1 MFKRVKEWVERN
13 SVFVVSVVAILMVAA
28 GAMMMSDRANA
39 AGTIAGNE
47 ESCQSAAVAAAGF
60 MAHRKNGVTWEQAEP
75 MVKEALNNVRGN
87 PESFVKDAQDEAD
100 ILQLAYSVWH
110 TTNTDIQS
118 IADITYATCM
128 QHRPVKNMT

>member
-13 SVFVVSVVAILMVAA
+13 SVFVMSLAAIVMVIA
-28 GAMMMSDRANA
+28 GAMMMSGRTYG
-39 AGTIAGNE
+39 GTIVWNE
-47 ESCQSAAVAAAGF
+47 ESCQSAAAAAAGF
-60 MAHRKNGVTWEQAEP
+60 AVYRKNGVTWEQAEP
-75 MVKEALNNVRGN
+75 MVKEALDSVRGN

-100 ILQLAYSVWH
+100 ILQLAYWVWH
-110 TTNTDIQS
+110 MTNTDVQS